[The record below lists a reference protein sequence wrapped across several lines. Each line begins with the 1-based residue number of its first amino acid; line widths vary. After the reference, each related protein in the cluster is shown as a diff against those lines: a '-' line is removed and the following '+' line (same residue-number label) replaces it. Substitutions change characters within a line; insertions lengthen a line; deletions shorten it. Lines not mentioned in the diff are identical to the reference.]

1 MQTTLIWGEK
11 SEARGKVVLKWK
23 EEKKLRMYLVLHEYG
38 EIFVNFFPFSN
49 WEKQTNEFEFF
60 EFRRQKL
67 IIPSRGNL

>member
-1 MQTTLIWGEK
+1 M
-11 SEARGKVVLKWK
+11 
-23 EEKKLRMYLVLHEYG
+23 LHEYG

-49 WEKQTNEFEFF
+49 WDEFFSLFELENKREFEFF